1 MYYSLQDKKLI
12 ILCKQFEDDKKSNL
26 YSFYFSDSAHQFINY
41 QTMET
46 KQLYQKIGSKKE
58 IIKPSAAAIN
68 LLTKELYV
76 LCSVNKII
84 FTQDQQGKIKDVIKL
99 DPKIYKQPEG
109 MAFTPDGYLIIS
121 NEVYLEGYATLI
133 LLKNKKKK

>member
-1 MYYSLQDKKLI
+1 
-12 ILCKQFEDDKKSNL
+12 
-26 YSFYFSDSAHQFINY
+26 
-41 QTMET
+41 MET